1 MFRRIVWEELLR
13 DLQTAGLLLL
23 GIALVILV
31 ARVLTTPEDEVKRLA
46 ELPHHDERD
55 PRP

>member
-23 GIALVILV
+23 GIAMVILV
-31 ARVLTTPEDEVKRLA
+31 ARVLTTPKDEVKRLS
-46 ELPHHDERD
+46 ELPLNDE
-55 PRP
+55 

>member
-23 GIALVILV
+23 GIAMEVLV
-31 ARVLTTPEDEVKRLA
+31 ARVLSSPKDEVKRLS
-46 ELPHHDERD
+46 ELPLNDE
-55 PRP
+55 